1 MRGVVARWRSLCGMP
16 DDAVAR
22 QIEAD
27 RIDILVDLG
36 GHTGTRLGVLAR
48 RPAPVQVTWLGYPN
62 TTGMETI
69 QYRLTDAVADPPGEP
84 ICHTEELVRLP
95 SGFCCYDPPRDA
107 PEVTPLPAASAGFV
121 TFGGLHKLAKYNDR
135 VFDRW
140 CEVLRALPA
149 ARLLLFRDGLRGRTA
164 NRLRAEF
171 IRRGVAADR
180 LRLESRV
187 DHASFLAIYQQ
198 VDVALDTLPWSG
210 HVTACEALWMG
221 VPTLTLLGDRHAG
234 RMVASVLTQVGLQE
248 FITRTP
254 EEFVTRTVA
263 LVGDLERLARLRA
276 GLREQVRSSPL
287 CDAAGFTRRLED
299 AYRELWRR
307 WASSG

>member
-1 MRGVVARWRSLCGMP
+1 
-16 DDAVAR
+16 
-22 QIEAD
+22 
-27 RIDILVDLG
+27 
-36 GHTGTRLGVLAR
+36 VLAR

-62 TTGMETI
+62 TTGLDAI

-84 ICHTEELVRLP
+84 VCHSEDLVRLP

-107 PEVTPLPAASAGFV
+107 PEVAPLPAASAGFV
-121 TFGGLHKLAKYNDR
+121 TFGGLHKLAKYNER

-140 CEVLRALPA
+140 CEVLRALPD

-164 NRLRAEF
+164 DRMRGEF
-171 IRRGVAADR
+171 IRRGVGAGR

-187 DHASFLAIYQQ
+187 DHPSFLAIYHQI
-198 VDVALDTLPWSG
+198 DLSLDTLPWSG
-210 HVTACEALWMG
+210 HATACEALWMG

-234 RMVASVLTQVGLQE
+234 RMVASVLTQVGLPE

-254 EEFVTRTVA
+254 EDFVARAVA
-263 LVGDLERLARLRA
+263 LAGDLERLARLRS
-276 GLREQVRSSPL
+276 GLRDQVKASSL
-287 CDAAGFTRRLED
+287 GDTAGFTRQLEA

-307 WASSG
+307 WASAVSTSTGSRASSTSRSPAD